1 MHFAIVI
8 LREWGI
14 LLGWALFY
22 LWALLLGAL
31 LYVPGLVWFSRLNA
45 KPHLVIALAPSFSI
59 IILAIAMTVTE
70 LAGWRVPWFGYVLL
84 LAILAVLGA
93 WLNRSN
99 LRHYFN
105 RGVWSS
111 STLSAYIVVS
121 LVLVTWIYVKSLDGP
136 NSLIPLYDNA
146 HTLSLISSFAKS
158 DCYGPLLSSVY
169 LDTPQLFQGLS
180 YYPAVLHS
188 ISALV
193 ANMFGCGAPEALNIV
208 VFDILFLTL
217 PLSVRSLIKSA
228 FPGNREAEL
237 FGVFSPFVFYA
248 FPWGLLLFGPL
259 QTYLMGLSL
268 VPAVLSAFISLAD
281 RHGADRMSS
290 FGLSVMGLA
299 TVSLC
304 HPGALFSAGALA
316 IPLIIRAAL
325 SAPSVKAF
333 SWKRK
338 PIVVVVT
345 LAIISGI
352 WLVCFNLPF
361 LKGTVSYT
369 WRAFTTPSQAFSS
382 VLGLSLTDSPSQP
395 IVVLLVVIGIF
406 SCIRK
411 REGSSWLISSALL
424 VALIYFIDVTADG
437 WLKQL
442 LGGFWYT
449 DSRRIAAML
458 AVPLAPL
465 FSVGVECVFTG
476 CKQYVEGKK
485 DSKLS
490 PKIMGA
496 GISLILICFSF
507 GPDVSLYGSINLPSA
522 ISFARSSLASLY
534 SLSAR
539 QLRNG
544 ATEAS
549 MLDSEELEA
558 GQEIAAITS
567 DGGLILNNALDG
579 SAFYYS
585 VYGMN
590 IMNRTCG
597 SGLADDQNADLS
609 IRASDYTTDQ
619 AIKNKMADLGV
630 RYVLQLDSGSNP
642 SNGNT
647 FHPYYNPSDWTGIQS
662 ITSETPG
669 FELVYSK
676 GDIRLYRLTDL

>member
-1 MHFAIVI
+1 MRFAIVI

-14 LLGWALFY
+14 LLGWALYY
-22 LWALLLGAL
+22 LWAFLLGAL

-45 KPHLVIALAPSFSI
+45 KLHLVIALAPSFSI
-59 IILAIAMTVTE
+59 IVLTIAMTATE
-70 LAGWRVPWFGYVLL
+70 LAGWRVPWYGYVLL
-84 LAILAVLGA
+84 LAFLSALGA

-99 LRHYFN
+99 IRHYFN
-105 RGVWSS
+105 RVAWSS
-111 STLSAYIVVS
+111 STVPLYIVAS

-146 HTLSLISSFAKS
+146 HTLSLVSSFAKT
-158 DCYGPLLSSVY
+158 DCYGPLLSSLY
-169 LDTPQLFQGLS
+169 LDAPQLFQGIS

-188 ISALV
+188 ISALT
-193 ANMFGCGAPEALNIV
+193 ANLFGCSAPEALNIV
-208 VFDILFLTL
+208 VFDILFLVL

-248 FPWGLLLFGPL
+248 FPWGLLIFGPL
-259 QTYLMGLSL
+259 QTYLMGLSF
-268 VPAVLSAFISLAD
+268 VPAVLSAFVSLAD
-281 RHGADRMSS
+281 WHGSGRMSS

-304 HPGALFSAGALA
+304 HPSALFSAGVLA
-316 IPLIIRAAL
+316 IPLIVRAAII
-325 SAPSVKAF
+325 APSVEAS

-338 PIVVVVT
+338 SLVILVT
-345 LAIISGI
+345 AAVISAI
-352 WLVCFNLPF
+352 WLICFNLPF
-361 LKGTVSYT
+361 LKGTVSYA
-369 WRAFTTPSQAFSS
+369 WHASMAPSQALSSILGFSFS
-382 VLGLSLTDSPSQP
+382 DSPSQP
-395 IVVLLVVIGIF
+395 IVVLLAAIGIL
-406 SCIRK
+406 SCLR
-411 REGSSWLISSALL
+411 RGEGASWLVTSALL
-424 VALIYFIDVTADG
+424 VAVIYFVDVTCDG
-437 WLKQL
+437 YVKQL

-597 SGLADDQNADLS
+597 SGLAGDQNADLS